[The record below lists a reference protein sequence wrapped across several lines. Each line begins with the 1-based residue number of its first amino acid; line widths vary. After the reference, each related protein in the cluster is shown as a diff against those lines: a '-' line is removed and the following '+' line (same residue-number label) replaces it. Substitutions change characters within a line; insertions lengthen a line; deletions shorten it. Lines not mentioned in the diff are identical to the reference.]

1 MHRLW
6 VLGERAIQRVV
17 SLFRCVYMKYG
28 TTYMFMYNI
37 LYRVFGF
44 GARFRLVFVSA
55 CCVYSLS
62 VSTFKVPEEHDLRL
76 TDSRLCCTVVIFD
89 RFLRATESAICN
101 LE

>member
-28 TTYMFMYNI
+28 TTYMFMY
-37 LYRVFGF
+37 RVFGF

-55 CCVYSLS
+55 CCVYSLKR
-62 VSTFKVPEEHDLRL
+62 FKVPEEHDLRL